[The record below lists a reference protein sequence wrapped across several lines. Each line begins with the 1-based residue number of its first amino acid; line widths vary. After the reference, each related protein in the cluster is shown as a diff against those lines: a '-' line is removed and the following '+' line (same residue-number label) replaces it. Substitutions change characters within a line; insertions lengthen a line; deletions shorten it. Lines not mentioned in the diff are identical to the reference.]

1 MMATKKGL
9 GRGLSA
15 LIPDADMD
23 FLSEFTRSSLSTA
36 PKKTARHRDG
46 SKQDRSTTVEE
57 PLPDKTPVD
66 STAVEPLNVPTAS
79 AEVGSNGAPNANTG
93 ASNAIAGTNWLSVAQ
108 IKPNPYQPRRYFSDE
123 EMGELVDSI
132 KTHGLLQPI
141 LVRPNPLANSEEPVI
156 YQLVAGERRWRA
168 AQLAGL
174 DTIPA
179 VVRLVDD
186 QQALELAL
194 IENVQRHDI
203 SAIDAAVAYQ
213 RLASEFGLSQERIAE
228 RVGKS
233 RSAVANT
240 VRLLDL
246 PQEVRKAIED
256 GALSEGHGRAI
267 LLAHG
272 DGARRAIFR
281 RVLRDKLS
289 VRETERLAQHSSD
302 VVAPD
307 EQVDAAAATNS
318 EPGST
323 GSADVNQVTRLED
336 ELKKVLGTRLHLK
349 VRRKG
354 GELVINFSSKEEL
367 ERIVNLIM
375 RSSDK

>member
-1 MMATKKGL
+1 
-9 GRGLSA
+9 
-15 LIPDADMD
+15 
-23 FLSEFTRSSLSTA
+23 
-36 PKKTARHRDG
+36 
-46 SKQDRSTTVEE
+46 
-57 PLPDKTPVD
+57 
-66 STAVEPLNVPTAS
+66 
-79 AEVGSNGAPNANTG
+79 
-93 ASNAIAGTNWLSVAQ
+93 
-108 IKPNPYQPRRYFSDE
+108 
-123 EMGELVDSI
+123 
-132 KTHGLLQPI
+132 
-141 LVRPNPLANSEEPVI
+141 
-156 YQLVAGERRWRA
+156 
-168 AQLAGL
+168 L

>member
-1 MMATKKGL
+1 MTATKKGL

-23 FLSEFTRSSLSTA
+23 FLSEFTRSSLPA
-36 PKKTARHRDG
+36 PTKKPSARPSASEKG
-46 SKQDRSTTVEE
+46 QV
-57 PLPDKTPVD
+57 
-66 STAVEPLNVPTAS
+66 TAVKIATPNEIPVEAAPDR
-79 AEVGSNGAPNANTG
+79 GSNADNA
-93 ASNAIAGTNWLSVAQ
+93 ASDTVAGTNWLSVAQ

-123 EMGELVDSI
+123 EMGELVNSI

-141 LVRPNPLANSEEPVI
+141 LVRPTTSLSPEEPII

-179 VVRLVDD
+179 VVRIVDD

-203 SAIDAAVAYQ
+203 SAIDAAIAYQ
-213 RLASEFGLSQERIAE
+213 RLAAEFGLSQERIAE

-267 LLAHG
+267 LLAPS
-272 DGARRAIFR
+272 DGARRAVFR

-289 VRETERLAQHSSD
+289 VRETERLAQHSVD

-307 EQVDAAAATNS
+307 EQNGATAESNAESSRTGNADNS
-318 EPGST
+318 EVS
-323 GSADVNQVTRLED
+323 RLEE
-336 ELKKVLGTRLHLK
+336 ELTKVLGTRLHLK

-354 GELVINFSSKEEL
+354 GELVINFSSKDEL
-367 ERIVNLIM
+367 ERIFNLIVK
-375 RSSDK
+375 SSDK